1 MVDVFS
7 EIRLDPSSDST
18 IVGQIRSQLTLL
30 IADGR
35 LEPGSR
41 LPAVRTLAELLDIN
55 VNTVRS
61 AYARL
66 EEDGLVA
73 TRHGVGTIVQPLHAG
88 TLKPG
93 ASRYLSN
100 TVGVLIAGLDPFY
113 LEILRGIEAKA
124 DEQGWLVLIVDSQD
138 SSPRA
143 AAAIRQLTARG
154 AQGIIAVSIGAPG
167 KGSAEDALPPIV
179 YVDQPGRSGQVLLFD
194 VDRAGYDATRH
205 LLEHGH
211 RQIGYVSLPLE
222 WPNQRELFE
231 GYRRALREEGV
242 DPDASPPAVVEDFGV
257 AAGRSGLAELLEQDD
272 PPTAVVTSGAMLAVG
287 VLQEAQLRGSRVPAD
302 LAIIGFADIEVTKAT
317 HPPLTMVSLP
327 ASTSA
332 SRRCPRCSARWAARR
347 RSRSSR
353 CSQARS
359 RSVRVAARTRPV
371 DQAGR
376 RDSSRALSIDR
387 A

>member
-1 MVDVFS
+1 LVDVFS
-7 EIRLDPSSDST
+7 EIRVDPSSDST

-35 LEPGSR
+35 IEPGSR

-73 TRHGVGTIVQPLHAG
+73 TRHGVGTIVQPLDAG

-113 LEILRGIEAKA
+113 LEMLRGIEAKA
-124 DEQGWLVLIVDSQD
+124 DEQGLLVLIFDSQD

-167 KGSAEDALPPIV
+167 EGSAEDALPPIV

-205 LLEHGH
+205 LLQHGH
-211 RQIGYVSLPLE
+211 RRIGFVSLPIE
-222 WPNQRELFE
+222 WPNQRELFD

-257 AAGRSGLAELLEQDD
+257 ASGRSGLAELLERGDA
-272 PPTAVVTSGAMLAVG
+272 PTAVVTSGAMLAVG

-302 LAIIGFADIEVTKAT
+302 LAIIGFADVEVTKAT
-317 HPPLTMVSLP
+317 NPPLTMVSLP
-327 ASTSA
+327 VFDIGFAAMSA
-332 SRRCPRCSARWAARR
+332 LQRMMGG
-347 RSRSSR
+347 SSEEPTQ
-353 CSQARS
+353 SLF
-359 RSVRVAARTRPV
+359 
-371 DQAGR
+371 AGTLEIR
-376 RDSSRALSIDR
+376 ESCGPHPAD
-387 A
+387 